1 MSKHAIGF
9 VLIDAPHSA
18 LNMAGAIVG
27 EQAENATAVKAIQRG
42 RDFYPYVSAQ
52 AWRRWWR
59 DALEERFAWPMS
71 PIDRKE
77 KIAFTRANPFSYPD
91 DDVFGY
97 MRAQSKA
104 EGGTLTRVSPLKTSP
119 LISVLPQKPARDFG
133 VMARHEGDPV
143 PHEHQFY
150 STVLKGIFA
159 LDLGSV
165 GVFGQAAQTGF
176 QNLTPEYVKKSLEDT
191 VKESKAELV
200 ENAYVLPREVRIER
214 AQQTIA
220 CLPFLAGG
228 AKQTLHHTDVTP
240 KVIVLAVVDG
250 GLNLFMNI
258 AAPDEEKLINVKA
271 LREVLHDYQDS
282 LLSDVYIGRQEGFQD
297 GLSEE
302 LAALSQESFGERRV
316 LPSSPKQAIE
326 AFAAALETQFPSA

>member
-27 EQAENATAVKAIQRG
+27 EQAENAVAVKAIQRG
-42 RDFYPYVSAQ
+42 RDTYPYVSAQ

-59 DALEERFAWPMS
+59 DALEEKYSWPMS

-77 KIAFTRANPFSYPD
+77 KIAFTRADPFSYPD

-159 LDLGSV
+159 LDLGSI

-176 QNLTPEYVKKSLEDT
+176 QNLTPEYVKKSLQDT
-191 VKESKAELV
+191 VKETGAQLE
-200 ENAYVLPREVRIER
+200 ENVYVMPREVRVKR
-214 AQQTIA
+214 AEETIG
-220 CLPFLAGG
+220 CLPFLSGG
-228 AKQTLHHTDVTP
+228 SKQTLHHTDVTP
-240 KVIVLAVVDG
+240 KLIVLAVVDG

-258 AAPDEEKLINVKA
+258 AAPDENKLVNLKA
-271 LREVLHDYQDS
+271 LREVLTDYRDS
-282 LLSDVYIGRQEGFQD
+282 LLSDVFIGRQEGFQD
-297 GLSEE
+297 ELRDGLME
-302 LAALSQESFGERRV
+302 LTQESFGARKV
-316 LPSSPKQAIE
+316 LVSSPKQAVE
-326 AFAAALETQFPSA
+326 KFVVALGEQFPNA